1 MDAREWTQNT
11 VGTPKGGTE
20 RTKCETLLSDIILT
34 VQMQF
39 FKMGATEYRC
49 IKENKNDYTF
59 S

>member
-1 MDAREWTQNT
+1 MLGNGRKILW
-11 VGTPKGGTE
+11 GTPKGGT
-20 RTKCETLLSDIILT
+20 ETLLSDIILT

-49 IKENKNDYTF
+49 INENKNDYTF